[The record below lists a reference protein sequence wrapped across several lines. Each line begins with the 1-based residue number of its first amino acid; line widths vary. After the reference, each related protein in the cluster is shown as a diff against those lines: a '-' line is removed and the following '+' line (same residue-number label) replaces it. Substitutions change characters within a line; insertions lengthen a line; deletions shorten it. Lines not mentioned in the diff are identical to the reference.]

1 MADAP
6 VKNSSAEM
14 YFAARP
20 DSEIVGY
27 LRQKI
32 VRYYEYLETFGH
44 AERIRKSVA
53 YNSGGT
59 LDDRQ
64 NCTWRINR
72 GGEDG
77 EILLNAENH
86 YRAIGQ
92 SQVNLICAQRPTVQ
106 FIAKNFDKQSIARA
120 SVANGL
126 VDGYLTEAGLEAMF
140 KDGCENAVFG
150 TEGFYFVDWDPKLGE
165 VKGRVV
171 PAMDEAGQP
180 VMDPETGIPATQTVA
195 MPVGDVRIRLFGTFD
210 VIRDIWATQYRE
222 LTWKML
228 RTWVNKWDLAARY
241 PEIADK
247 ITSMSPGSDAETRVL
262 YEKHKDD
269 SELLPVYEF
278 YHEKTPAVPE
288 GRFVKI
294 VKDIWLEGGPL
305 PFSKIPLTRECPAE
319 LKGTPFAYSAMLDL
333 LGAQETVNGLDTSMT
348 TNQLGRG
355 IGNMLVPRNANLTV
369 EQFATSMNAIKY
381 DGEQEPKALVMPP
394 TPPEFFQYKKDKIS
408 AMEVISGIN
417 SVVRGSPSENVGADA
432 SGSKLALLQAQAVQQ
447 NNGLE
452 KNHVQAIRDVAMNI
466 IRVYRSF
473 GGSEARVLKT
483 VGKYNSY
490 KVKEF
495 MPSDL
500 EDIENL
506 TVDIGNPVTRQISG
520 RMAIADRLVELGLI
534 KNENMRHYITLI
546 RDGVLDPLV
555 EGTEASMLRIEEEN
569 EKLLEGDQQ
578 WQHRALITDEHWLEI
593 PKHLEL
599 LDNPDLR
606 LPEAEQI
613 QRKVLEAV
621 QEHLQL
627 FKAMPPELVMMRGGP
642 NALAMWQ
649 QMQMMGMPAP
659 GATATGTPPAKDQG
673 GKASVQ
679 DAMAKDGQAAPPQQP
694 QMPKNPATGQRAPG
708 APGVTD
714 AS

>member
-6 VKNSSAEM
+6 VKNSSAVM

-20 DSEIVGY
+20 EEEIVGH

-32 VRYYEYLETFGH
+32 VKYYEYLESYGH
-44 AERIRKSVA
+44 AERIRKSQA

-59 LDDRQ
+59 LDDNQ
-64 NCTWRINR
+64 ACTWRINR

-77 EILLNAENH
+77 EMLLNAENH

-92 SQVNLICAQRPTVQ
+92 SQVNLICAQRPTV
-106 FIAKNFDKQSIARA
+106 NFLARNSDKQSIARA

-126 VDGYLTEAGLEAMF
+126 VEHYLTEVGLEAMF
-140 KDGCENAVFG
+140 KDGCENAVFT
-150 TEGFYFVDWDPKLGE
+150 TEGFYMVDWDPKLGPTA
-165 VKGRVV
+165 GRALPEEDENGEPVVDEMGV
-171 PAMDEAGQP
+171 PATRMVE
-180 VMDPETGIPATQTVA
+180 
-195 MPVGDVRIRLFGTFD
+195 MPVGDVRVRLFGPFD
-210 VIRDIWATQYRE
+210 VIRDVHSTSYRE
-222 LTWKML
+222 LTWKIL
-228 RTWVNKWDLAARY
+228 RTWVNKWDLASRY
-241 PEIADK
+241 PEVADK
-247 ITSMSPGSDAETRVL
+247 ITHMGGGNDAESRISP
-262 YEKHKDD
+262 EGGKDD
-269 SELLPVYEF
+269 NDLLPVYEF

-288 GRFVKI
+288 GRYVKFVKEL
-294 VKDIWLEGGPL
+294 WLEGGPL
-305 PFSKIPLTRECPAE
+305 PFKKIPLTRECPAE

-355 IGNMLVPRNANLTV
+355 IGNMLVPRNANMSL
-369 EQFATSMNAIKY
+369 EQFGSSMNAIKY
-381 DGEQEPKALVMPP
+381 DGELEPKALTMPP
-394 TPPEFFQYKKDKIS
+394 TPAEFFQYKKDKIS

-417 SVVRGSPSENVGADA
+417 SVVRGSPSEAVGADA

-466 IRVYRSF
+466 IRVFRAF
-473 GGSEARVLKT
+473 GGSEQRVLQT
-483 VGKYNSY
+483 IGKYNSY
-490 KVKEF
+490 KVREF

-534 KNENMRHYITLI
+534 KQENMRHYITLI

-569 EKLLEGDQQ
+569 EKLLAGDQT
-578 WQHRALITDEHWLEI
+578 WQHRALLTDEHWVEI

-606 LPEAEQI
+606 LPEAEPI
-613 QRKVLEAV
+613 QMKILEAV

-627 FKAMPPELVMMRGGP
+627 FRAMPPELVMMRGGP

-649 QMQMMGMPAP
+649 QMQMMAQGIMPGAAP
-659 GATATGTPPAKDQG
+659 GTEPAKPQD
-673 GKASVQ
+673 GKSSVQ
-679 DAMAKDGQAAPPQQP
+679 DAMAKDGQAAQP
-694 QMPKNPATGQRAPG
+694 QMPQQPKNPATGQRAPG
-708 APGVTD
+708 ARGVTD